1 MDDFQAYVIKKVVL
15 YLTAPNEGTF
25 ARVLYDVEHNKKV
38 QNKFSVIPT
47 KHLAMSMDIL
57 FWGKEPH
64 PFSRLML

>member
-1 MDDFQAYVIKKVVL
+1 MKGLLQVVL
-15 YLTAPNEGTF
+15 C
-25 ARVLYDVEHNKKV
+25 DVEHNKKF

-64 PFSRLML
+64 PFSRPML